1 MQKKL
6 FTIVLFVLSFSLM
19 SQKKNN
25 DTQSVIT
32 TIENYFYG
40 YIERDIDKLNTAF
53 DIENGTM
60 KILSKDKDGKESFQ
74 NEYFKNI
81 IPKWATKD
89 AMSPETL
96 KKCSLKILNLDITED
111 TMGVAKIEMK
121 LGKATYIDMLCLQ
134 KLNGD
139 WKITNKFYLAK

>member
-1 MQKKL
+1 
-6 FTIVLFVLSFSLM
+6 M
-19 SQKKNN
+19 SQEKNN
-25 DTQSVIT
+25 DTQSAIT

-40 YIERDIDKLNTAF
+40 YVERDIDKLNTAF

-60 KILSKDKDGKESFQ
+60 KILSKDKNGKESFK

-81 IPKWATKD
+81 IPKWASKD
-89 AMSPETL
+89 SLPAEAL
-96 KKCSLKILNLDITED
+96 KKCVLKILSLDVTEG
-111 TMGVAKIEMK
+111 TMGIAKIEMK
-121 LGKATYIDMLCLQ
+121 LNNGIYIDMLCLQ